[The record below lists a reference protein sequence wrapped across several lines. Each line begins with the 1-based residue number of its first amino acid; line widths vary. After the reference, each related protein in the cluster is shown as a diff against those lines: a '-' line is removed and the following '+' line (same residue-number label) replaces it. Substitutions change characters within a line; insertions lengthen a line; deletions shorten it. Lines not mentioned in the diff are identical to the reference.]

1 MPLNAEEFHSHHGPH
16 SSALPPPRWFG
27 SGLRPHRPRAIYH
40 PPPPEPHSIAIPPPR
55 WFGSGLRPRR
65 PRAIYHPPPPEL
77 QPEALRQQRLPPVRE
92 EAAAKADPNS
102 SNYAQL
108 SKKLNEGDIEGCKI
122 AKEADRRERTA
133 EIRREERPG
142 PSTSACSRRASRTS

>member
-1 MPLNAEEFHSHHGPH
+1 MSGCYGRTASGSRRCVDSSPLITRQFDADFTSHR
-16 SSALPPPRWFG
+16 SALPPPRWFG
-27 SGLRPHRPRAIYH
+27 SGLRPH
-40 PPPPEPHSIAIPPPR
+40 
-55 WFGSGLRPRR
+55 R